1 MGTLAAV
8 AAMAALTASQ
18 APGAVPARASAPA
31 PGRVPAEDGP
41 SISGDAPYRIELPP
55 LRTGKR
61 AGGGAATE
69 EVGGALPASVFAA
82 YRRAEDRLARE
93 APGCR
98 LRWQL
103 LAAIGQVESG
113 QARGGRVTS
122 DGTTVAPI
130 LGPRLDGVA
139 FALVGDT
146 DGGAHDGDPVY
157 DRAVGPMQFIPS
169 TWDRWGADGN
179 GDGRTDPNNVFDA
192 AVAAGR
198 YLCAGGR
205 DLSVPAQVDRAILGY
220 NHSAAYLRT
229 VRAWYAYF
237 LEGHRVVPDASA
249 GSSAGASTGS
259 SSARPEPSRPAAT
272 APKSSPKP
280 SPTPSTRPSAP
291 PSSALRRP
299 LPPRPPNPRSRTGRN
314 SPPPAG
320 RSGSPATTCRSSAPR
335 SPVTARTRCPLPP
348 PQPPILGGNVAHRR
362 TARFRWVSAKGPSW
376 RRTGLRTCPRT
387 CPQRHLRR
395 CTRPTSG
402 GGACGATVST
412 CSRWPGAGR

>member
-1 MGTLAAV
+1 M

-18 APGAVPARASAPA
+18 GPGVIPARASVPA
-31 PGRVPAEDGP
+31 PGQAPAEHGP
-41 SISGDAPYRIELPP
+41 SVSGDAPYRTALPP

-61 AGGGAATE
+61 SGGGAAV

-82 YRRAEDRLARE
+82 YRKAEDRLARE

-113 QARGGRVTS
+113 QARGGRVTP

-139 FALVGDT
+139 FALIRDT
-146 DGGAHDGDPVY
+146 DGGVHDGDTAY

-169 TWDRWGADGN
+169 TWARWGADGN

-192 AVAAGR
+192 ALAAGR

-205 DLSVPAQVDRAILGY
+205 DLSVPAQLDRAILGY

-237 LEGHRVVPDASA
+237 TEGHRVVPDGSA
-249 GSSAGASTGS
+249 GP

-272 APKSSPKP
+272 PKP
-280 SPTPSTRPSAP
+280 SRTPSARPSAP
-291 PSSALRRP
+291 PSRTPPTPASPAPAPAGTGPAAEPERPDEPQLPVPGPDMKLPGENLLPSGAPLTSNSADSMTVSP
-299 LPPRPPNPRSRTGRN
+299 STTADTGR
-314 SPPPAG
+314 
-320 RSGSPATTCRSSAPR
+320 
-335 SPVTARTRCPLPP
+335 
-348 PQPPILGGNVAHRR
+348 
-362 TARFRWVSAKGPSW
+362 
-376 RRTGLRTCPRT
+376 
-387 CPQRHLRR
+387 
-395 CTRPTSG
+395 
-402 GGACGATVST
+402 
-412 CSRWPGAGR
+412 

>member
-1 MGTLAAV
+1 
-8 AAMAALTASQ
+8 MAALTASQ
-18 APGAVPARASAPA
+18 APGVIPARASVPAPA
-31 PGRVPAEDGP
+31 QAPAEHGP
-41 SISGDAPYRIELPP
+41 SVSGDAPYRTELPP

-61 AGGGAATE
+61 AGGGAAVK
-69 EVGGALPASVFAA
+69 VGGALPASVFAA

-139 FALVGDT
+139 FALIRDT
-146 DGGAHDGDPVY
+146 DGGVHDGDTAY

-169 TWDRWGADGN
+169 TWARWGADGN
-179 GDGRTDPNNVFDA
+179 GDGRTDPDNVFDA
-192 AVAAGR
+192 ALAAGR

-205 DLSVPAQVDRAILGY
+205 DLSVPAQLDRAILGY

-237 LEGHRVVPDASA
+237 LEGHRVVPDGYA
-249 GSSAGASTGS
+249 GSSSAGS

-272 APKSSPKP
+272 PKP
-280 SPTPSTRPSAP
+280 SRTPSARPTAPPSRTPSAP
-291 PSSALRRP
+291 ASPA
-299 LPPRPPNPRSRTGRN
+299 
-314 SPPPAG
+314 PPPAG
-320 RSGSPATTCRSSAPR
+320 TGPATEPGKPDEPQLPASGPDMELPGENLLPSGAPLTSNSAD
-335 SPVTARTRCPLPP
+335 SM
-348 PQPPILGGNVAHRR
+348 
-362 TARFRWVSAKGPSW
+362 
-376 RRTGLRTCPRT
+376 
-387 CPQRHLRR
+387 
-395 CTRPTSG
+395 
-402 GGACGATVST
+402 TVSPST
-412 CSRWPGAGR
+412 TADTRR